1 MKDAIPLLEAAREVE
16 QVLSELRLKAVLIGG
31 LAILRW
37 GEARATRDA
46 DFTMLCAAGN
56 ERAQA
61 AAVLGRLRARIDD
74 AQEFAEKNKV
84 LLVLASNGRPAD
96 IALGSF
102 EYEARMVDRGS
113 TFEFAPGINLR
124 TCSAEDLVVLK
135 AFAGRDGDWQ
145 DVKGILVRQARRLDF
160 SLIEK
165 ELKPLLA
172 LKDDS
177 ETWQRLKAMKAHLA
191 KAK

>member
-16 QVLSELRLKAVLIGG
+16 QVLSELHLKAVLIGG

-46 DFTMLCAAGN
+46 DFTMLCAVGN

-74 AQEFAEKNKV
+74 AQEFAEMNKV
-84 LLVLASNGRPAD
+84 LLVQASNGRPVD

-113 TFEFAPGINLR
+113 TFEFAPGVKLR

-145 DVKGILVRQARRLDF
+145 DVKGILVRQARHLDF

-177 ETWQRLKAMKAHLA
+177 ETWVRLEVMKARLT